1 MAKVTVIKPTINPH
15 THIAMNMPH
24 KRRVAAYARVSTDQ
38 DEQFT
43 SYEAQIDYYTKYI
56 KANDEWEFVNV
67 YTDEGISGTSTK
79 RRDGFKQMIDDA
91 LKGKIDLIVT
101 KSISRFA
108 RNTVDALVNI
118 RKLKEKGVEVF
129 FEKENIYTFG
139 TGGELLLTI
148 MSSIAQEESRSISEN
163 VTWGKRKAFQ
173 DGKVALPYKCF
184 LGYKK
189 GENGLP
195 EIEPEGAKIVRR
207 IYRMFIEGK
216 SQSTIA
222 STLTKEG
229 VPTPS
234 GKTKWQYN
242 VVDSI
247 LRNEK
252 YKGSALLQKKYTVDF
267 LTKKLKKN
275 NGEVAQ
281 YYVEDSHPAIINPDE
296 WELVQAE
303 LELNNQVRSHGNNV
317 LCGRVI
323 CADCGSIYGPKVW
336 HSNDIYRHVVWQCNN
351 KFNGT
356 KCTTPT
362 LDEETIKNAYLKAL
376 NILLKDKELLIS
388 NLLLVKEKLLDV
400 NLSKPMEQAKNEM
413 LVVSGLCDQH
423 IFNKEKKQMKY
434 EAYMEEYVDLV
445 KRFTEAQDKYNK
457 LMAEQVDRNRQSIK
471 LQAFINEIKATDTL
485 NLEFN
490 DKLFNLTIIN
500 IKVYKDSHLEFNFK
514 DGSVINIEL

>member
-1 MAKVTVIKPTINPH
+1 MDAFKTFLVSNNLAPNTVSAYITAVKGYISDYDDFTKKNLLAWKAYLIENFKAKTVNLKLQAINKYLEFIKKPNLRIKSVKVQQRTFLENVISDADYVFFKKKLKQESNKEWYFIVRFLCA
-15 THIAMNMPH
+15 TG
-24 KRRVAAYARVSTDQ
+24 ARVS
-38 DEQFT
+38 ELIKIKVEHVNLG
-43 SYEAQIDYYTKYI
+43 YIDLYTK
-56 KANDEWEFVNV
+56 
-67 YTDEGISGTSTK
+67 G
-79 RRDGFKQMIDDA
+79 
-91 LKGKIDLIVT
+91 GKI
-101 KSISRFA
+101 
-108 RNTVDALVNI
+108 
-118 RKLKEKGVEVF
+118 
-129 FEKENIYTFG
+129 
-139 TGGELLLTI
+139 
-148 MSSIAQEESRSISEN
+148 
-163 VTWGKRKAFQ
+163 
-173 DGKVALPYKCF
+173 
-184 LGYKK
+184 
-189 GENGLP
+189 
-195 EIEPEGAKIVRR
+195 RR

-362 LDEETIKNAYLKAL
+362 LDEETIKSAYLKAL
-376 NILLKDKELLIS
+376 NILLKDKDLLIS
-388 NLLLVKEKLLDV
+388 NLLLIKEKLLDV

-434 EAYMEEYVDLV
+434 EAYMEEYIDLV
-445 KRFTEAQDKYNK
+445 KRFTKAQDEYNK
-457 LMAEQVDRNRQSIK
+457 LIAEQVDRNRQSIK
-471 LQAFINEIKATDTL
+471 LQAFINEIKATNTL

>member
-1 MAKVTVIKPTINPH
+1 
-15 THIAMNMPH
+15 
-24 KRRVAAYARVSTDQ
+24 
-38 DEQFT
+38 
-43 SYEAQIDYYTKYI
+43 
-56 KANDEWEFVNV
+56 
-67 YTDEGISGTSTK
+67 
-79 RRDGFKQMIDDA
+79 
-91 LKGKIDLIVT
+91 
-101 KSISRFA
+101 
-108 RNTVDALVNI
+108 
-118 RKLKEKGVEVF
+118 
-129 FEKENIYTFG
+129 
-139 TGGELLLTI
+139 
-148 MSSIAQEESRSISEN
+148 
-163 VTWGKRKAFQ
+163 
-173 DGKVALPYKCF
+173 
-184 LGYKK
+184 
-189 GENGLP
+189 
-195 EIEPEGAKIVRR
+195 
-207 IYRMFIEGK
+207 MFIEGK

-317 LCGRVI
+317 LCSRVI

-485 NLEFN
+485 NLKFN